1 MTQSLDRE
9 IRDESTTLER
19 REVLEK
25 ATEQARALIRFLAE
39 NNIGVADIR
48 DSGGSL
54 LWAPQ
59 R

>member
-1 MTQSLDRE
+1 MAQSLDRE
-9 IRDESTTLER
+9 IKDESTTPER

-25 ATEQARALIRFLAE
+25 VTEQARALIQFLAE
-39 NNIGVADIR
+39 NNIGPADIR

-54 LWAPQ
+54 LWAPK